1 MPDADDPHP
10 REVEV
15 VRLAP
20 CPVAPL
26 ALPPARPLVPLPPLS
41 TIPPHSRVDEPVHRC
56 SSTTSSYHAHH
67 TQFTTH
73 ATHTHTHAYTS
84 VPSCYPLHFCDSR
97 VINGSFI
104 RAVCI
109 TQPSV
114 SLPFVL
120 PSAYWNST
128 VHIICPRHSTLIHWT
143 PP

>member
-73 ATHTHTHAYTS
+73 ATHTHTHTHTPPYRLAILFT
-84 VPSCYPLHFCDSR
+84 F
-97 VINGSFI
+97 VILESSTV
-104 RAVCI
+104 RLSA
-109 TQPSV
+109 
-114 SLPFVL
+114 
-120 PSAYWNST
+120 PSASLNPQSAYRSFYRLRT
-128 VHIICPRHSTLIHWT
+128 GIQRFTSSVLGIRP
-143 PP
+143 